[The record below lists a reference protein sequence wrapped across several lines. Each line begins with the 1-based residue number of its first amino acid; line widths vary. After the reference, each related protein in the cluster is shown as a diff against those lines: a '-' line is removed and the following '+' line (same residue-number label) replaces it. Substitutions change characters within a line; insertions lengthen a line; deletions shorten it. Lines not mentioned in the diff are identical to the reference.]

1 MKITGTQLKSYKHME
16 YKYILNGIHIL
27 KIGDK

>member
-1 MKITGTQLKSYKHME
+1 MKITGTQLKSYKQMV